1 MMETVE
7 WREIAWALF
16 FIVTAVLLSLVVR
29 SVLANVKTKLL
40 HRTNTTLDDL
50 LIKAIALPARMVIIV
65 WGVELGLSR
74 LTIMVERWSSE
85 MDSAF
90 FAAYVVIVYILFYRL
105 IDATTQ
111 WYGDEVA
118 HRTTTDLDSRF
129 LLLFRRVAFLII
141 TISLII
147 ILLDRFG
154 VEVSGLVA
162 TLGIGSLAIALAA
175 QATLGDMF
183 AGFTIMVDQ
192 PYVIGDRIEIRDI
205 DTWGD
210 VIDIGLRTT
219 RILTRDNRMVSVPNS
234 VIGKGLVVNY
244 SHPSSKYRVET
255 NVGIAYGTDIEF
267 ARQVMIEAIKQQDWV
282 MKEERI
288 EALFLTFG
296 DSALEFKVRCWI
308 EHFVETRRVVDKMNT
323 ALYQALNEAGIVI
336 PFPQRDLH
344 LYRTKDMD

>member
-1 MMETVE
+1 METVE
-7 WREIAWALF
+7 WREIAWASF
-16 FIVTAVLLSLVVR
+16 FIVTAVLLSLIVR
-29 SVLANVKTKLL
+29 SILANVKTRLL

-65 WGVELGLSR
+65 WGIELGLGR

-85 MDSAF
+85 MDSAI

-105 IDATTQ
+105 IDAITQ

>member
-1 MMETVE
+1 MLEIE
-7 WREIAWALF
+7 WGEIAWASF
-16 FIVTAVLLSLVVR
+16 FIVTAVLISLFIR
-29 SVLANVKTKLL
+29 FILEQIKTRFV
-40 HRTNTTLDDL
+40 HRTTTNLDNL
-50 LIKAIALPARMVIIV
+50 LINAIALPARFAVLV
-65 WGVELGLSR
+65 WGFDLGIR
-74 LTIMVERWSSE
+74 QVTTLTVRWDDE
-85 MDSAF
+85 IKLIF
-90 FAAYVVIVYILFYRL
+90 FAAYVVIAYILLYRL
-105 IDATTQ
+105 IDALTQ

-118 HRTTTDLDSRF
+118 HRTTTDLDTRF
-129 LLLFRRVAFLII
+129 LLLFRRIAFLII

-147 ILLDRFG
+147 ILLDQFG

-183 AGFTIMVDQ
+183 AGFTIMLDQ

-219 RILTRDNRMVSVPNS
+219 RVLTRDNRMVSVPNS

-255 NVGIAYGTDIEF
+255 EVGIAYGTDIEM
-267 ARQVMIEAIKQQDWV
+267 ARYVMIEAIRQQEWV
-282 MKEERI
+282 MQDERI
-288 EALFLTFG
+288 EALFLKFG

-308 EHFVETRRVVDKMNT
+308 EHFIETRRVVDKMNT
-323 ALYQALNEAGIVI
+323 ALYHALNEAGIVI
-336 PFPQRDLH
+336 PFPQRDVH
-344 LYRTKDMD
+344 LYRVREMD

>member
-29 SVLANVKTKLL
+29 SVLANVKTRLL

-65 WGVELGLSR
+65 WGIELGLGR

-85 MDSAF
+85 MDSAI

-105 IDATTQ
+105 IDAITQ

-288 EALFLTFG
+288 EALFLNFG

-336 PFPQRDLH
+336 PFPQRDVH

>member
-1 MMETVE
+1 MIETIE
-7 WREIAWALF
+7 WREIAWASF
-16 FIVTAVLLSLVVR
+16 FIVTAVLLSLFIR
-29 SVLANVKTKLL
+29 FILEQIKTHLV
-40 HRTNTTLDDL
+40 HRTNTRLDDL
-50 LIKAIALPARMVIIV
+50 LIRAVSPPARLAVLV
-65 WGVELGLSR
+65 WGFDLATRQITELAQ
-74 LTIMVERWSSE
+74 RWE
-85 MDSAF
+85 FEIGRIF
-90 FAAYVVIVYILFYRL
+90 FAAYVVIAYVLFYRL
-105 IDATTQ
+105 IDALTE
-111 WYGDEVA
+111 WYGTEVA
-118 HRTTTDLDSRF
+118 HRTATDLDARF
-129 LLLFRRVAFLII
+129 LLLFRRIAFLII
-141 TISLII
+141 TVSLII

-210 VIDIGLRTT
+210 VVDIGLRTT
-219 RILTRDNRMVSVPNS
+219 RILTRDHRMVSVPNS

-255 NVGIAYGTDIEF
+255 HVGIAYGTDIEL
-267 ARQVMIEAIKQQDWV
+267 ARRVMVEAIQKEDWV

-288 EALFLTFG
+288 EALFLKFG

-308 EHFVETRRVVDKMNT
+308 EHFIETRRVVDKMNT

-336 PFPQRDLH
+336 PFPQRDVH
-344 LYRTKDMD
+344 LYPPQDSD